1 MKVWSILLII
11 LGVILVVA
19 GALGALYGVAVLV
32 VQIANSMQARTWL
45 PAENL
50 PIALI
55 AAGAGA
61 AAMGLGTYL
70 VLRQN
75 AARRARKQQEQ
86 DRLRRV
92 RDYIRD
98 TNSSFDTFDSRRE
111 PYIGREANRRV
122 A

>member
-19 GALGALYGVAVLV
+19 GVLGALYGAAVLV

-45 PAENL
+45 PADNL

-70 VLRQN
+70 VLRQK
-75 AARRARKQQEQ
+75 AARRARKQQEE

-111 PYIGREANRRV
+111 PYIGHEANRRV

>member
-1 MKVWSILLII
+1 MKVWSALLII
-11 LGVILVVA
+11 LGVTLVVA
-19 GALGALYGVAVLV
+19 GALAALYGAAVLV
-32 VQIANSMQARTWL
+32 VQIASSMQARTWL
-45 PAENL
+45 PADNL

-61 AAMGLGTYL
+61 AAMGLGMYL
-70 VLRQN
+70 VVRQK
-75 AARRARKQQEQ
+75 AARRARKQQEE

-111 PYIGREANRRV
+111 PYIGGEANRRV

>member
-1 MKVWSILLII
+1 MKVWSALLII

-19 GALGALYGVAVLV
+19 GALGALYGAAVLV
-32 VQIANSMQARTWL
+32 VQIASSMQARTWL
-45 PAENL
+45 PADNL

-70 VLRQN
+70 VLRQK
-75 AARRARKQQEQ
+75 AAWRARKQQEQ

>member
-19 GALGALYGVAVLV
+19 GALGALYGAAVLV

-45 PAENL
+45 PADNL
-50 PIALI
+50 SIALI

>member
-19 GALGALYGVAVLV
+19 GALGALYGAAVLV

-45 PAENL
+45 PADNL

>member
-1 MKVWSILLII
+1 MKVWSALLII

-45 PAENL
+45 PADNL

>member
-1 MKVWSILLII
+1 MKVWSTLLII

-19 GALGALYGVAVLV
+19 GALGALYGAAVLV
-32 VQIANSMQARTWL
+32 VQIASSMQARTWL
-45 PAENL
+45 PADNL

-111 PYIGREANRRV
+111 PYIGHEANRRV

>member
-19 GALGALYGVAVLV
+19 GALGVLYGAAVLV
-32 VQIANSMQARTWL
+32 VQIASSMQARTWL
-45 PAENL
+45 PADNL

-70 VLRQN
+70 VLRQK
-75 AARRARKQQEQ
+75 AARRARKQQEE

-111 PYIGREANRRV
+111 PYIGHEANRRV

>member
-45 PAENL
+45 PADNL

>member
-1 MKVWSILLII
+1 MKVWSILLIT

-19 GALGALYGVAVLV
+19 GALGALYGAAVLV
-32 VQIANSMQARTWL
+32 VQIASSMQARTWL
-45 PAENL
+45 PADNL

-55 AAGAGA
+55 AAVAGA

>member
-19 GALGALYGVAVLV
+19 GALGALYGAAVLV
-32 VQIANSMQARTWL
+32 VQIASSMQARTWL
-45 PAENL
+45 PADNL

-61 AAMGLGTYL
+61 AAMGLGTSL

-75 AARRARKQQEQ
+75 AARRARKQQEE

>member
-1 MKVWSILLII
+1 MKVWSTLLII

-19 GALGALYGVAVLV
+19 GALGALYGAAVLV
-32 VQIANSMQARTWL
+32 VQIASSMQARTWL
-45 PAENL
+45 PADNL

-98 TNSSFDTFDSRRE
+98 TNSNFDTFDSRRE

>member
-1 MKVWSILLII
+1 MKVWSALLII

-19 GALGALYGVAVLV
+19 GALGALYGAAVLV
-32 VQIANSMQARTWL
+32 VQIASSMQARTWL
-45 PAENL
+45 PADNL

-70 VLRQN
+70 VLRQK
-75 AARRARKQQEQ
+75 AAWRARKQQEQ

-111 PYIGREANRRV
+111 PYIGREANRRI

>member
-19 GALGALYGVAVLV
+19 GALGALYGAAVLV
-32 VQIANSMQARTWL
+32 VQIASSMQARTWL
-45 PAENL
+45 PADNL

-111 PYIGREANRRV
+111 PYIGHEANRRV

>member
-1 MKVWSILLII
+1 MKVWSTLLII

-45 PAENL
+45 PADNL

-75 AARRARKQQEQ
+75 AVRRARKQQEQ

>member
-1 MKVWSILLII
+1 MKVWSALLII

-19 GALGALYGVAVLV
+19 GALAALYGAAVLV
-32 VQIANSMQARTWL
+32 VQIASSMQARTWL
-45 PAENL
+45 PADNL

-61 AAMGLGTYL
+61 AAMGLGMYL
-70 VLRQN
+70 VVRQK
-75 AARRARKQQEQ
+75 AARRARKQQEE

-111 PYIGREANRRV
+111 PYIGGEANRRV

>member
-1 MKVWSILLII
+1 MKVWSALLII

-19 GALGALYGVAVLV
+19 GALGALYGAAVLV
-32 VQIANSMQARTWL
+32 VQIASSMQARMWL
-45 PAENL
+45 PADNL

-75 AARRARKQQEQ
+75 AARRARQQQEQ

-111 PYIGREANRRV
+111 PYIGRETNRRV

>member
-45 PAENL
+45 PAANL

-55 AAGAGA
+55 ATGAGA

>member
-1 MKVWSILLII
+1 MKVWSTLLII

-19 GALGALYGVAVLV
+19 GALGALYGAAVLV
-32 VQIANSMQARTWL
+32 VQIASSMQARTWL
-45 PAENL
+45 PADNL

-55 AAGAGA
+55 AAGTGA

-111 PYIGREANRRV
+111 PYIGSEANRRV

>member
-1 MKVWSILLII
+1 MKVWSILVII

-19 GALGALYGVAVLV
+19 GALGALYGAAVLV
-32 VQIANSMQARTWL
+32 VQIVSSMQARTWL
-45 PAENL
+45 PADNL

-61 AAMGLGTYL
+61 AAVGLGMYL
-70 VLRQN
+70 VLRQK
-75 AARRARKQQEQ
+75 AARRARKQQEE

>member
-1 MKVWSILLII
+1 MKVWSTLLII

-19 GALGALYGVAVLV
+19 GALGALYGAAVLV
-32 VQIANSMQARTWL
+32 VQIASSMQARTWL
-45 PAENL
+45 PADNL

-55 AAGAGA
+55 AAVAGA

>member
-19 GALGALYGVAVLV
+19 GALGALYGAAVLV
-32 VQIANSMQARTWL
+32 VQIASSMQARTWL
-45 PAENL
+45 PADNL

-70 VLRQN
+70 VLRQK
-75 AARRARKQQEQ
+75 AARRARKQQEE

>member
-19 GALGALYGVAVLV
+19 GALGALYGAAVLV
-32 VQIANSMQARTWL
+32 VQIASSMQARTWL
-45 PAENL
+45 PADNL

-55 AAGAGA
+55 AAGTGA

-70 VLRQN
+70 VLRQK
-75 AARRARKQQEQ
+75 AARRARKQQEE

>member
-19 GALGALYGVAVLV
+19 GALGALYGAAVLV
-32 VQIANSMQARTWL
+32 VQIASSMQARTWL
-45 PAENL
+45 PADNL

-55 AAGAGA
+55 AAGTGA

-70 VLRQN
+70 VLRQK
-75 AARRARKQQEQ
+75 AARRARKQQEE

-111 PYIGREANRRV
+111 PYIGHEANRRV

>member
-1 MKVWSILLII
+1 MKVWSTLLII
-11 LGVILVVA
+11 FGVILVVA
-19 GALGALYGVAVLV
+19 GALGALYGAAVLV
-32 VQIANSMQARTWL
+32 VQIASSMQARTWL
-45 PAENL
+45 PADNL

>member
-1 MKVWSILLII
+1 MKVWSALLII

-19 GALGALYGVAVLV
+19 GALGALYGAAVLV
-32 VQIANSMQARTWL
+32 VQIASSIQARTWL
-45 PAENL
+45 PADNL